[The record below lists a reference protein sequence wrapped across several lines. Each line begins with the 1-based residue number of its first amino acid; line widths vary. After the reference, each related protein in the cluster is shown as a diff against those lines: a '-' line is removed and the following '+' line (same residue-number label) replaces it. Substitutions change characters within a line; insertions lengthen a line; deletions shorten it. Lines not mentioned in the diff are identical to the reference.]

1 MTGKDKEKEEN
12 DITSQLLDEAIEQT
26 KKEKEVKE
34 KELKEA
40 AAKKQS
46 VPEKEK
52 KKNENIASE
61 TPQDRFRRI
70 VRDQGYHVGI
80 ENMTAVFF
88 EGNTDSPA
96 WLDDVL
102 KLSHIPSKSRE
113 MILTAYYGKTIK
125 ELGIVVEL
133 GFGSKANEEKKV
145 EEAKKAAGEDEFDV
159 LKLSQDEMR
168 ETIKNEKTLL
178 SIAQLKKMRK
188 QLEHDDTDKKSDT
201 QQQQQYQ
208 MRQVIRPVIRDGK
221 MIYGK
226 DGVVV
231 TETVVEPVALGQ
243 QGGTNDLV
251 NMLIM
256 KSLAPQE
263 AQKTTT
269 SDPALLEYIKKL
281 DSKIEGMETARQ
293 IQAKEEEIKRMNDKL
308 ERKEEEY
315 KKDAERKEKD
325 YNDRLDKMNAE
336 RIRDLT
342 ELKERFAE
350 TIQHKKELDD
360 VVGQISSQH
369 KKEIDGFKQKL
380 EHTQTNIE
388 RTVVS
393 KGTETIDKMTQK
405 VGDIAEDVIKPL
417 ANVMQD
423 HYKTMIDQTRVNAG
437 LPSLR
442 DTIPKVNESELEKFA
457 RE

>member
-1 MTGKDKEKEEN
+1 MTGKEK
-12 DITSQLLDEAIEQT
+12 DITDQLIDEAAEQT

-34 KELKEA
+34 

-46 VPEKEK
+46 QVPEKEK
-52 KKNENIASE
+52 KKSENIASE

-70 VRDQGYHVGI
+70 VRDQGYNIGVD
-80 ENMTAVFF
+80 NMTSVFF
-88 EGNTDSPA
+88 EGNTDSPL

-102 KLSHIPSKSRE
+102 KLSHIPAKNRE
-113 MILTAYYGKTIK
+113 MIITAYYGKTIK
-125 ELGIVVEL
+125 ELGINIES
-133 GFGSKANEEKKV
+133 GFINKKEEEKKA
-145 EEAKKAAGEDEFDV
+145 EDAKKAGIEDEFDL
-159 LKLSQDEMR
+159 LKLSQDEIK

-178 SIAQLKKMRK
+178 AVAQIKKMRK
-188 QLEHDDTDKKSDT
+188 ELEHDDKPKEN
-201 QQQQQYQ
+201 QQQYQ
-208 MRQVIRPVIRDGK
+208 MRQVIRPMIKDGK
-221 MIYGK
+221 MIYNK
-226 DGVVV
+226 DGAII

-243 QGGTNDLV
+243 QGGTNSDIMS
-251 NMLIM
+251 MLAM
-256 KSLAPQE
+256 KALAPPE
-263 AQKTTT
+263 ASKQAT

-281 DSKIEGMETARQ
+281 DSKIEGMEASRQ
-293 IQAKEEEIKRMNDKL
+293 LQAKEEEIKRMNDKL

-315 KKDAERKEKD
+315 KKDMERKEKES
-325 YNDRLDKMNAE
+325 NERLDKMNAE

-360 VVGQISSQH
+360 IIGQISTSH
-369 KKEIDGFKQKL
+369 KKEIDGLKQKL
-380 EHTQTNIE
+380 DHTQTNIE

-417 ANVMQD
+417 ASVMQD
-423 HYKTMIDQTRVNAG
+423 HYKTVIDQTRVNAG

-442 DTIPKVNESELEKFA
+442 DTIPKVNESELERFA